1 MIFIILAEIFNH
13 KDFAMDINH
22 ECKNNQFSDT
32 FTHFFGK
39 KINLAHIKLI
49 SLFIMALCKAR
60 TVCFSKL
67 AVCFDSKAKADSCLR
82 RIQRF
87 YAEHTLDSDLVA
99 RFIYKLLPAR
109 GPLQLAIDRTNWQFG
124 KTDINI
130 FMLAVVHEG
139 VAYPLMFSMLPKKGT
154 SNTQERISLMQRY
167 IRLFGSESIDCL
179 LADREFVGEHW
190 IKWLNENKIRYYVRI
205 RENFWVT
212 IPSTGRQ
219 VKVSWMFNHLKN
231 GESTFFHKIY
241 YVNKQACYLAGSRVK
256 GHDGKPELQVIISYN
271 RPQESIK
278 TYKRRWQIETMFRA
292 MKSAGFN
299 MEDTHL
305 TDPDR
310 ISKLVLMVMMAFVWC
325 YNIGE
330 LVHRQIKPIR
340 VLTHGRKEKSIFRY
354 GLDIVAEFLMRGR
367 NEFKIPI
374 FDLFSIAN
382 QIVVTT

>member
-13 KDFAMDINH
+13 KDFAMDINY

-32 FTHFFGK
+32 FAHFFEK

-67 AVCFDSKAKADSCLR
+67 AACFDSKAKSDSCLR

-87 YAEHTLDSDLVA
+87 FSKHTLDSDLVA
-99 RFIYKLLPAR
+99 RLIFRLLPVK

-124 KTDINI
+124 KTAINI
-130 FMLAVVHEG
+130 FMLAVVHDG

-154 SNTQERISLMQRY
+154 SNTKERIGLLQRY
-167 IRLFGSESIDCL
+167 IRLFGADSIDCL
-179 LADREFVGEHW
+179 LADREFVGENW
-190 IKWLNENKIRYYVRI
+190 MKWLNENKIRYYVRI

-212 IPSTGRQ
+212 IPSSGKR
-219 VKVSWMFNHLKN
+219 VKVSWMFNGLKI

-241 YVNKQACYLAGSRVK
+241 YVNNQACYLAGSRVK

-271 RPQESIK
+271 QPQDSVE
-278 TYKRRWQIETMFRA
+278 TYRRRWQIETMFKA

-305 TDPDR
+305 TDPER
-310 ISKLVLMVMMAFVWC
+310 VSKLLMMVMMAFVWC

-330 LVHRQIKPIR
+330 LVHRKIRPIR
-340 VLTHGRKEKSIFRY
+340 ILKHGRKEKSIIRY
-354 GLDIVAEFLMRGR
+354 GLDIVADYLQRGI

-374 FDLFSIAN
+374 FDLFGITN
-382 QIVVTT
+382 QIFT